1 MRRRSSFFTT
11 PRLVIGSA
19 FVLVIAVA
27 VAFSVKHY
35 RAPAAAPPEALAHI
49 AAKNR
54 DAAITAAAHQRA
66 EAAAT
71 TNATENLVAAQQPA
85 GAQANAASSG
95 GENGNRAGAAGHN

>member
-19 FVLVIAVA
+19 FLLVIAVA
-27 VAFSVKHY
+27 VALSVRHY
-35 RAPAAAPPEALAHI
+35 RAPAGAPPEALAHI

-66 EAAAT
+66 EAAET
-71 TNATENLVAAQQPA
+71 SNATENLVDAQRPT
-85 GAQANAASSG
+85 GAQVNAA
-95 GENGNRAGAAGHN
+95 AAAGHN